1 MRSPVFALP
10 GEAKGK
16 EAAMPTRML
25 FALLLMTAAIGPAS
39 AQDNDRG
46 GVRTETENRLK
57 DQSTN
62 DILWNAIGLLG
73 LLGLLGFRRRHSD
86 DGYHPAALE

>member
-1 MRSPVFALP
+1 MPMRMMV
-10 GEAKGK
+10 
-16 EAAMPTRML
+16 
-25 FALLLMTAAIGPAS
+25 ALLLMTAAIGPAS

-46 GVRTETENRLK
+46 GVRTETESRLM

-73 LLGLLGFRRRHSD
+73 LLGLDRISPTPFRRQLSPC
-86 DGYHPAALE
+86 PARMSRRNRRSR

>member
-1 MRSPVFALP
+1 MPMR
-10 GEAKGK
+10 
-16 EAAMPTRML
+16 MMI
-25 FALLLMTAAIGPAS
+25 ALLLMTAAIGPAS

-46 GVRTETENRLK
+46 GVRTETESRLL

-73 LLGLLGFRRRHSD
+73 LLGLMGFRRRHSD
-86 DGYHPAALE
+86 DSYHPAALE

>member
-1 MRSPVFALP
+1 MPMRMMV
-10 GEAKGK
+10 
-16 EAAMPTRML
+16 
-25 FALLLMTAAIGPAS
+25 ALLLMTAAIGPAS

-46 GVRTETENRLK
+46 GVRTETESRLM

-73 LLGLLGFRRRHSD
+73 LLGLIGFRRRHSD
-86 DGYHPAALE
+86 DSYHPAPLE

>member
-1 MRSPVFALP
+1 MRQ
-10 GEAKGK
+10 
-16 EAAMPTRML
+16 RML
-25 FALLLMTAAIGPAS
+25 VALIVLTAAVGPAS

-46 GVRTETENRLK
+46 GVRTETESRLK

-73 LLGLLGFRRRHSD
+73 LLGLMGFRKRHSD
-86 DGYHPAALE
+86 DSYHPSALD

>member
-1 MRSPVFALP
+1 M
-10 GEAKGK
+10 
-16 EAAMPTRML
+16 ML
-25 FALLLMTAAIGPAS
+25 ATLLMTAAIGPAS

-46 GVRTETENRLK
+46 GVRTETENRLQ

-73 LLGLLGFRRRHSD
+73 LLGLMGFRRRHSD
-86 DGYHPAALE
+86 DSYHPASLE